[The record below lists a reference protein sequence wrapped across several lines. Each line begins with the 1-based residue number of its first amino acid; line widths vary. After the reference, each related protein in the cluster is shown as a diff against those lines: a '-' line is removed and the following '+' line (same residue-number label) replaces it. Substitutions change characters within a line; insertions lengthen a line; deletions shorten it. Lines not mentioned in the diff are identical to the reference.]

1 LKCWIHSGDS
11 GDGGYEEIF
20 FPTFTNKMEYMGT
33 QYLGF
38 FKVNKGNPLFGESI
52 ENMCYLFGIWGY
64 GHIMSYHDIKVN
76 TIMG

>member
-1 LKCWIHSGDS
+1 MKR
-11 GDGGYEEIF
+11 F
-20 FPTFTNKMEYMGT
+20 FSTFTNKVEYMGT

-38 FKVNKGNPLFGESI
+38 FKVNMGNPLFGESI

-76 TIMG
+76 TIGPIGMQWDRPDHNWI

>member
-1 LKCWIHSGDS
+1 
-11 GDGGYEEIF
+11 
-20 FPTFTNKMEYMGT
+20 MGT

-38 FKVNKGNPLFGESI
+38 FKVNMGNPLFGESV